1 MENFTIKRTKIS
13 NEGQEEKL
21 MFNCTFVNYE
31 DAEKALLETA
41 KKMGYELKYNEDGV
55 VTGAMFVNNKRGC
68 RIILTID
75 TILCASSY
83 EEFLL
88 SNNI

>member
-1 MENFTIKRTKIS
+1 
-13 NEGQEEKL
+13 

-41 KKMGYELKYNEDGV
+41 KNMGYELKYNEDGV
-55 VTGAMFVNNKRGC
+55 VTGAMFVNNKRDC
-68 RIILTID
+68 RVILTID

-88 SNNI
+88 LNQ